1 MTHVIFD
8 QIKLFSFEMLLLF
21 QTPHA
26 VPNPLQ
32 RVIQA
37 AGQIGIGTRSVL
49 VSPSHL
55 PANCR
60 QEGFLSQLKVF
71 PQELKVNITI
81 WGGCFRLEQAYCKLK
96 CHNIM

>member
-1 MTHVIFD
+1 
-8 QIKLFSFEMLLLF
+8 MLLLF
-21 QTPHA
+21 QTPHS

-37 AGQIGIGTRSVL
+37 AGQIGIGTLSVV

-60 QEGFLSQLKVF
+60 QEGYLSQVEGVF
-71 PQELKVNITI
+71 AGT
-81 WGGCFRLEQAYCKLK
+81 
-96 CHNIM
+96 